1 MEKKDVVT
9 CPSCEVENPKSR
21 ATCQVCHSAL
31 YPLKKKEVAK
41 GKGIE
46 EKTKVDPKTPL
57 PSPPVTSTSLNSFI
71 NQPPKDKTS
80 VIPSKEKSPATKEVR
95 HRKPRRKSRVI
106 TESQY
111 FILQGQTLL
120 PVEITQHVK
129 VLKKKAVKAEAR
141 MVIDLWNRNKGLLA
155 K

>member
-1 MEKKDVVT
+1 MEKKDVVM

-21 ATCQVCHSAL
+21 ATCQVCHSPL
-31 YPLKKKEVAK
+31 YPAKKKETEK
-41 GKGIE
+41 GKRVD
-46 EKTKVDPKTPL
+46 EKTKIDPKAPAPPPPMTNLSPINPL
-57 PSPPVTSTSLNSFI
+57 S
-71 NQPPKDKTS
+71 NQPPKS
-80 VIPSKEKSPATKEVR
+80 PAIPSKEKLPAAKEVR
-95 HRKPRRKSRVI
+95 HRKPRRKSRVV

-120 PVEITQHVK
+120 PVEITQHVR

-141 MVIDLWNRNKGLLA
+141 MVIDLWNHNKSLLA